1 MNIRRGSLPAILAL
15 TVLSVLAALLACAV
29 TPGAAKAQARQ
40 ASNTI
45 LSIDAT
51 EAHGHAEVRIKLREA
66 LAPTSAPPHFST
78 VNPPRIAIDLAET
91 DNATGHHRQVLNL
104 PTLLSYTIARSD
116 ERSRIVFNLAKTT
129 PYTVS
134 MEGDV
139 LLLRMDAPLPP
150 KAKTNLLPPPE
161 QDLPMVKNID
171 FRRGPQGE
179 SRIIVDLPSASTM
192 LNVRQQGKQLIA
204 ELSNTGL
211 PESLR
216 RSLDVSDFGTPARTI
231 RSMQEGSSVRMLI
244 DAEGP
249 WEYNAYQKDA
259 QLVIDLHAPA
269 GSGKRPQQQY
279 RGDKLSLHF
288 QNVEVRAILQV
299 IADFTGLNIITSD
312 SVGGALT
319 LRLKDVPWDQ
329 ALDIVLQAR
338 GLDMRRN
345 GGVIWIAPHDE
356 LLSKEKRELEQ
367 RAQIAELEPL
377 RAEVFQ
383 LNYQKADAFR
393 KVFGISDDNGSGNA
407 GGYGS
412 NGSYSSDAQNGD
424 RRNSILS
431 RRGSAMVDQ
440 RTNQL
445 FVTDTPTVLD
455 NIRKLLE
462 KVDIASR
469 QVLIEA
475 RIVEADDSFSRNL
488 GVRLGFSAKTSDL
501 AVGNTYG
508 SVGELAGLTPRTPT
522 SYANTQAVN
531 LPAHAIGGA
540 NAGSF
545 ALSLFNA
552 AANRFL
558 SLELSALEA
567 DGKGKIVSSPRVV
580 TADQQAAL
588 IEQGEEI
595 PYQQATSSGAT
606 STAFKKANL
615 KLEVTP
621 QITPDGNVILS
632 VDINKDSRGTATPG
646 GLAINT
652 KHVKT
657 LVQVENGGTVVIGGI
672 YTQTE
677 STSVSKVPLL
687 GDIPVLGNLFK
698 NTARIDNKTE
708 LLIFL
713 TPKIVA
719 DRNFLH

>member
-1 MNIRRGSLPAILAL
+1 MNQHADIYSACKLNVHYVATALVTTSAISAFLVSLAL
-15 TVLSVLAALLACAV
+15 LLLLSCSFAASEAN
-29 TPGAAKAQARQ
+29 AQTHDTRNA
-40 ASNTI
+40 I
-45 LSIDAT
+45 LSIDA
-51 EAHGHAEVRIKLREA
+51 AKAGKYIEVRIRLRNP
-66 LAPTSAPPHFST
+66 LTSTPPHFST
-78 VNPPRIAIDLAET
+78 ANPARIAIDIPAT
-91 DNATGHHRQVLNL
+91 DNATEASNRTVNL
-104 PTLLSYTIARSD
+104 HALRSYAIAQSE
-116 ERSRIVFNLAKTT
+116 ERSRIVFILGQAM
-129 PYTVS
+129 PYTLS
-134 MEGDV
+134 IEDNL
-139 LLLRMDAPLPP
+139 LLLRIEALPSSNVQVNAIP
-150 KAKTNLLPPPE
+150 SPP
-161 QDLPMVKNID
+161 QSLPMLKNID
-171 FRRGPQGE
+171 FRRGSQGE
-179 SRIIVDLPSASTM
+179 GRIVVDLPGTSTM
-192 LNVRQQGKQLIA
+192 LNIRQQGKQLIA

-216 RSLDVSDFGTPARTI
+216 RNLDVSDFGTPVRNI
-231 RSMQEGSSVRMLI
+231 RSTQESSNVRILI
-244 DAEGP
+244 DAEGA
-249 WEYNAYQKDA
+249 WEYNAYQKDT
-259 QLVIDLHAPA
+259 QLVIDLHTP
-269 GSGKRPQQQY
+269 SERGKRTQQY
-279 RGDKLSLHF
+279 RGEKLSLHF
-288 QNVEVRAILQV
+288 QNIEVRAILQV

-345 GGVIWIAPHDE
+345 GGVIWIAPHAE
-356 LLSKEKRELEQ
+356 LLSKEKLELEQ
-367 RAQIAELEPL
+367 RAQIADLEPL

-393 KVFGISDDNGSGNA
+393 KAFGISDDVSGNTVH
-407 GGYGS
+407 GNS
-412 NGSYSSDAQNGD
+412 H
-424 RRNSILS
+424 NSILS

-445 FVTDTPTVLD
+445 FITDTPSVLD

-488 GVRLGFSAKTSDL
+488 GVRLGFSTKANGF
-501 AVGNTYG
+501 AAGNTYN
-508 SVGELAGLTPRTPT
+508 SVGELAGLTPATPT
-522 SYANTQAVN
+522 SYANNHAVN
-531 LPAHAIGGA
+531 LPASAIGGA
-540 NAGSF
+540 HAGSF

-558 SLELSALEA
+558 NLELSALEA

-677 STSVSKVPLL
+677 STTVSKVPLL
-687 GDIPVLGNLFK
+687 GDIPVFGNLFK
-698 NTARIDNKTE
+698 STSRIDEKTE

-713 TPKIVA
+713 TPKIVL
-719 DRNFLH
+719 DQRFSR